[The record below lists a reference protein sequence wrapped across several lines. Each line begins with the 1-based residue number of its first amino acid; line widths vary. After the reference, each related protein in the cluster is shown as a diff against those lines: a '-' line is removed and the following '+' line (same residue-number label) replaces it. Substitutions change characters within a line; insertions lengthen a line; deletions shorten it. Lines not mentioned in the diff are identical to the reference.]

1 MSPNDAIE
9 QMMSDNEVVDSEQTN
24 QDLNRRQRTSG
35 RQEHSVRREGAAFYD
50 TLLWR
55 LRAGMDLESQ
65 SGYVLGL
72 TSGERRS
79 GVSTVAANLAIRAA
93 DHQLQPVLLVD
104 ANVRSPKQHRAFRL
118 KGDVG
123 LADVLVRGGNPEEL
137 VQKTRYPGLDVLPL
151 GQKDQFDRARVAT
164 EAFDQLD
171 KWMRESYSTV
181 ILDLP
186 DATDLRHTLLLA
198 RKADSI
204 VLVVRAES
212 SRRNDIKKAVA
223 KLQEDGVS
231 IGGVVLNRMRQ
242 YAPRWLARRT
252 S

>member
-9 QMMSDNEVVDSEQTN
+9 QMMSNNEVVDSAQTN
-24 QDLNRRQRTSG
+24 RDLNRRQRMSG
-35 RQEHSVRREGAAFYD
+35 RQEHSVRREGAAFHD

-55 LRAGMDLESQ
+55 LRAGMDFESP
-65 SGYVLGL
+65 SGYVLGV

-93 DHQLQPVLLVD
+93 DNQMHPVLLVD

-123 LADVLVRGGNPEEL
+123 LADVLVRGGTPEEA

-151 GQKDQFDRARVAT
+151 GLKDHFDRARVAADAI
-164 EAFDQLD
+164 EQLD
-171 KWMRESYSTV
+171 KWMRESYTTV
-181 ILDLP
+181 IIDLP

-212 SRRNDIKKAVA
+212 SRRNEIKKAVA
-223 KLQEDGVS
+223 KLQQDGVS
-231 IGGVVLNRMRQ
+231 IGGVVLNRIRQ
-242 YAPRWLARRT
+242 YAPRWLVRRT